1 MSIKLDTTISKNY
14 SKKYSDFLVRN
25 LGGLLLKPNQWRQQL
40 EKARFNF
47 SLMNLSQKERYTP
60 TCITLSGKEIKLVD
74 SLSFL
79 WTYVEIFEN
88 EIYKFKAS
96 SSSPTIIDCGANIG
110 LSILYFKQ
118 LYPNSRIIAF
128 EPDLEI
134 FEILKNNVQSFK
146 STNVELIRKAVWS
159 SETFLEFMAEGADA
173 GRVVQIES
181 PKKSYQVPTARLRH
195 YLNEPIDLL
204 KIDVE
209 GAEIEILKDCS
220 DLLSNVKN
228 LFVEYHSFAN
238 SSQSLDIL
246 IKILSEAGFRLHIHP
261 TYISPNPLMER
272 NINTGMDMLLNI
284 FAFREP

>member
-1 MSIKLDTTISKNY
+1 MSIELDTTISKRY
-14 SKKYSDFLVRN
+14 YKKYSDYLVRN
-25 LGGLLLKPNQWRQQL
+25 LGGLVLKPNQWRQQL
-40 EKARFNF
+40 EKARFNS
-47 SLMNLSQKERYTP
+47 SLRALAQKERYIP
-60 TCITLSGKEIKLVD
+60 TCITFSGKEIKLVD
-74 SLSFL
+74 SLSFF
-79 WTYVEIFEN
+79 WTYEEIFEN

-96 SSSPTIIDCGANIG
+96 SPSPTIIDCGANIG

-134 FEILKNNVQSFK
+134 FEVLENNVQSFK
-146 STNVELIRKAVWS
+146 FTNVELIRKAVWS
-159 SETFLEFMAEGADA
+159 SETFLEFMAEGSDA
-173 GRVVQIES
+173 GRVVQVES
-181 PKKSYQVPTARLRH
+181 PQKSYQVPTARLRH
-195 YLNEPIDLL
+195 YLTEPIDLL

-246 IKILSEAGFRLHIHP
+246 IKILSEAGFRLHIHS
-261 TYISPNPLMER
+261 TYISRRPLMER
-272 NINTGMDMLLNI
+272 NINLGMDMLLNI